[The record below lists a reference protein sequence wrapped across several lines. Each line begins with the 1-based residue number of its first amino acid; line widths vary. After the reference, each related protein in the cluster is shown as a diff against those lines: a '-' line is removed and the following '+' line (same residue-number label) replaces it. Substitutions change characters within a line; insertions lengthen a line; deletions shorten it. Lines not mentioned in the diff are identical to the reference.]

1 MADDIFKWIRNASAL
16 NDEQLKQEI
25 DLVHQSSIK
34 AFARALAKVRRP
46 YVDTHTLRNG
56 TLTEHNFADTINLLL
71 SIGEQTVTAINS
83 NVPVSPFPYN
93 DSTHMYVDSRIKV
106 LTRRITVHK
115 SEIPSGRDTSSQ
127 ATHLQLRQFIGQDLA
142 ALELCFD
149 QKDFNDYTTQHF
161 NWKYAMCHLYIVYY
175 RILNDYPMFVY
186 SGLPDNNSQ
195 RMHKVRLGWKV
206 TKQKHC
212 IQIIFHRAHSGRE
225 LCRHIVK
232 PLTLMTTQSP
242 HETVSIQLK
251 MIKRR
256 TAINPLKTT

>member
-1 MADDIFKWIRNASAL
+1 MADDIFKWIRNISAL

-46 YVDTHTLRNG
+46 EVDTHTLRNG
-56 TLTEHNFADTINLLL
+56 ALTEHDFADTINLLL

-93 DSTHMYVDSRIKV
+93 VSTHMDIDSRIKV

-142 ALELCFD
+142 ALELCFEN
-149 QKDFNDYTTQHF
+149 QKDFNDYTTKHF
-161 NWKYAMCHLYIVYY
+161 NWKYAMCHLYVVYY
-175 RILNDYPMFVY
+175 RFLNDYPMFVY
-186 SGLPDNNSQ
+186 SGLPWTTIRNECTKWRRCLNSVEA
-195 RMHKVRLGWKV
+195 K
-206 TKQKHC
+206 
-212 IQIIFHRAHSGRE
+212 
-225 LCRHIVK
+225 
-232 PLTLMTTQSP
+232 TLSTEDYS
-242 HETVSIQLK
+242 SS
-251 MIKRR
+251 
-256 TAINPLKTT
+256 